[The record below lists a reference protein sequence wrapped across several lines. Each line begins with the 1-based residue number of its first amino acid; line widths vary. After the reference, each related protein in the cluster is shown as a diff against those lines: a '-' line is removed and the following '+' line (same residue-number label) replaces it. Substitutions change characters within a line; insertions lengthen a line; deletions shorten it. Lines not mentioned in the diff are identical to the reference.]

1 MKTYPHPSRK
11 LLACLSLALLTAA
24 CADSEKKKPL
34 TQVAAKVDGE
44 EISIHQLNAVI
55 AREGFAAGADSS
67 EFNRR
72 VLERLIDQQV
82 LVSQAVDA
90 KLDRDPNVLLRLDM
104 ARREILSQA
113 YLDKQL
119 AGLSQPTSGDVHSYY
134 QNNPDLFSERRI
146 YDLQEI
152 RVQATPEIRKDL
164 EQLVASDKSF
174 EEMSRYIADRGVK
187 YQIVE
192 AVRPAEQLPLE
203 VLPKLAELKDKETGL
218 IENQGIYSLVHVR
231 ASKRAPITEATA
243 KPAIEAYLTG
253 VKRQRVVADEVK
265 RMREGVKVEYLGMFA
280 AAPAAATPVA
290 TAKQ

>member
-1 MKTYPHPSRK
+1 MLDQAFESLKKFDFGTP
-11 LLACLSLALLTAA
+11 LS
-24 CADSEKKKPL
+24 E
-34 TQVAAKVDGE
+34 
-44 EISIHQLNAVI
+44 
-55 AREGFAAGADSS
+55 
-67 EFNRR
+67 
-72 VLERLIDQQV
+72 
-82 LVSQAVDA
+82 
-90 KLDRDPNVLLRLDM
+90 
-104 ARREILSQA
+104 
-113 YLDKQL
+113 
-119 AGLSQPTSGDVHSYY
+119 
-134 QNNPDLFSERRI
+134 
-146 YDLQEI
+146 
-152 RVQATPEIRKDL
+152 VQAIEDAVVASHADAGVRKDL

>member
-1 MKTYPHPSRK
+1 MNTYPQRNLK
-11 LLACLSLALLTAA
+11 LAACLALAFLTTA
-24 CADSEKKKPL
+24 CADGEKKRPL

-55 AREGFAAGADSS
+55 AREGFAATDGS
-67 EFNRR
+67 ELNRR

-82 LVSQAVDA
+82 LVNQAVEA
-90 KLDRDPNVLLRLDM
+90 KLDRDPNVLLRMDM

-113 YLDKQL
+113 FLDKQL
-119 AGLSQPTSGDVHSYY
+119 AGLEQPVSGDVHVYY
-134 QNNPDLFSERRI
+134 QNNPDLFAERRI

-152 RVQATPEIRKDL
+152 RVQATPEIKKDL
-164 EQLVASDKSF
+164 EQLLESRKSF

-192 AVRPAEQLPLE
+192 AVRPAEQVPLE
-203 VLPKLAELKDKETGL
+203 VLPRLAELKDKETGL
-218 IENQGIYSLVHVR
+218 IESHGTYSLVHVR

-253 VKRQRVVADEVK
+253 VKRQKVVADEVK

-280 AAPAAATPVA
+280 GAATT

>member
-1 MKTYPHPSRK
+1 MNTYPYPNRK
-11 LLACLSLALLTAA
+11 LLACLALTLLTAA
-24 CADSEKKKPL
+24 CTDGEKKKPL
-34 TQVAAKVDGE
+34 TQVAAKVNGE

-67 EFNRR
+67 DFNRR

-82 LVSQAVDA
+82 LVSQAEEA

-113 YLDKQL
+113 FLDKQL
-119 AGLSQPTSGDVHSYY
+119 AGLSQPTPGDVHTYY
-134 QNNPDLFSERRI
+134 QSNPDLFSERRI

-164 EQLVASDKSF
+164 EQLAESHKSF
-174 EEMSRYIADRGVK
+174 EEMSRYIADRGMK

-218 IENQGIYSLVHVR
+218 IESQGVYSLVHVR
-231 ASKRAPITEATA
+231 SSKRAPITEATA

-253 VKRQRVVADEVK
+253 VKRQKVVADEVK

-280 AAPAAATPVA
+280 GAPVAAA
-290 TAKQ
+290 KQ